1 MGGLG
6 RKGTVTP
13 LESQFPPE
21 EVHKATKQ
29 FQDAIAEKNNELH
42 VLQRFVADNN
52 NLVNLVQKLPE
63 QLSHDVMVPFGK
75 AAFFP
80 GRLIHT
86 NEFMV
91 LLGEGYYADRTSKQT
106 VDILQRRG
114 ESLNSQVDS
123 LQAMINNLSSFVN
136 VTDSEVAGGL
146 VEIREEYLEGD
157 SEEEESE
164 SDSAIEDVPSVG
176 NDTSKEVDYA
186 SFLALMDE
194 LEKKEALAEKN
205 GDDSD
210 QSEKTTDGFDDSPYQ
225 RPVDNN
231 PQNIEGSN
239 EAIPLDQRSNRNVTS
254 EFPKKHNHQEY
265 IADQLNFAN
274 LAVQPQV
281 KEGKT
286 LAQNVK
292 SIDRSAKPPIVPK
305 EKISQATL
313 ASKIE
318 VQHQTSQPS
327 FDSLKAF
334 TGSIIEHGE
343 NLEKA
348 SREQSSTSQVS
359 GSQPLKPVSR
369 FKMQRK

>member
-13 LESQFPPE
+13 LESQFPVE
-21 EVHKATKQ
+21 EVNKATKQ
-29 FQDAIAEKNNELH
+29 FQDAIAEKNKELH

-123 LQAMINNLSSFVN
+123 LQAMINNLSSFIN
-136 VTDSEVAGGL
+136 VTDSEVAEGL
-146 VEIREEYLEGD
+146 VEIREEYVEDD
-157 SEEEESE
+157 SEDESE
-164 SDSAIEDVPSVG
+164 SDSAIEDVPSSG

-186 SFLALMDE
+186 SFLSLMDE
-194 LEKKEALAEKN
+194 LEKEEALAEQN
-205 GDDSD
+205 GNDSD
-210 QSEKTTDGFDDSPYQ
+210 PSEETTDDFDDSPYQ
-225 RPVDNN
+225 RPADNIPPN
-231 PQNIEGSN
+231 PN
-239 EAIPLDQRSNRNVTS
+239 
-254 EFPKKHNHQEY
+254 EFPKKHNHQD

-274 LAVQPQV
+274 LAVQSQV
-281 KEGKT
+281 KEGKI
-286 LAQNVK
+286 LSQNVSSIDPNVK
-292 SIDRSAKPPIVPK
+292 SPIVPK
-305 EKISQATL
+305 EKISQATS
-313 ASKIE
+313 ASEIE

-327 FDSLKAF
+327 FDRRKAF
-334 TGSIIEHGE
+334 TGSIVEHGE
-343 NLEKA
+343 NLKKG
-348 SREQSSTSQVS
+348 SREQSSSSQVS
-359 GSQPLKPVSR
+359 GSHPVKPVSR